1 MADSDTEPT
10 PPAPDLVPSTPAT
23 PATPA
28 AAAGVFGP
36 RLALAERY
44 VARLADTGISHGL
57 IGPREAPRL
66 WDRHVLNCAVVEVV
80 IQDGASVID
89 IGSGAGLPGLVLAIV
104 RPDLRLHLIEPL
116 ARRTAWLESTVEA
129 LGLDNVTVHRARAEA
144 VVGELVADCVTAR
157 AVTAL
162 PRLIELAFP
171 LLRPGGSLVAL
182 KGASAA
188 AELTESG
195 AILRR
200 YAVASAAVREVGA
213 EVVDPP
219 TTLVIVTA
227 SPAHQPSAPRPSA
240 GAGRSGRGRERRNT
254 ADSGRGRR
262 TGRGRTK
269 R

>member
-1 MADSDTEPT
+1 MT
-10 PPAPDLVPSTPAT
+10 PPRGQEFTPDAFVASVPP
-23 PATPA
+23 TPA
-28 AAAGVFGP
+28 AATAVFGS
-36 RLALAERY
+36 RVQLAERY
-44 VARLADTGISHGL
+44 VALLADTGISHGL

-66 WDRHVLNCAVVEVV
+66 WDRHVLNCAVVEAVLP
-80 IQDGASVID
+80 DGASVID

-104 RPDLRLHLIEPL
+104 RPDLHLHLVEPL
-116 ARRTAWLESTVEA
+116 ARRTTWLESTVDA

-144 VVGELVADCVTAR
+144 VMGELVADCVTAR

-162 PRLIELAFP
+162 PGLIELAFP

-188 AELTESG
+188 AELTESA

-200 YAVASAAVREVGA
+200 FAVASAVTREVGVR
-213 EVVDPP
+213 VVDPP

-227 SPAHQPSAPRPSA
+227 TAAHQPRAPRPAA
-240 GAGRSGRGRERRNT
+240 GPGRSSRGRERRNA

-269 R
+269 G